1 MTTRWRFT
9 IAIAILALITVP
21 PSANAASGRHCALRL
36 VPTSRRGSVIET
48 QAQLVGCYPTLAEAL
63 AAGSGGAIRVDSRLT
78 PDQLRDSDLATASS
92 LSSVLIGTEFNSVGF
107 GGASNDYFAPTACA
121 GTDVW
126 EVNYVGDSLND
137 TFSSGKGFGG
147 CDHNK
152 KFQDADYGGN
162 VLTCTPNCNDYG
174 TLSNQVSSLRWRP

>member
-1 MTTRWRFT
+1 MRVGWRVAT
-9 IAIAILALITVP
+9 VAGLLALGSVLP
-21 PSANAASGRHCALRL
+21 NAKAASGRHCAIQLT
-36 VPTSRRGSVIET
+36 PASKHGSVI
-48 QAQLVGCYPTLAEAL
+48 QARATLIGCYATLSQAL
-63 AAGSGGAIRVDSRLT
+63 SAGSRGAIDVDPAIT
-78 PDQLRDSDLATASS
+78 PGQLRDEDLATVSPQ
-92 LSSVLIGTEFNSVGF
+92 SSVLIGTEYNSIGF
-107 GGASNDYFAPTACA
+107 GGASTDYFAPTACS

-152 KFQDADYGGN
+152 KFQAADFGGN

-174 TLSNQVSSLRWRP
+174 SLSNQVSSLRWRP